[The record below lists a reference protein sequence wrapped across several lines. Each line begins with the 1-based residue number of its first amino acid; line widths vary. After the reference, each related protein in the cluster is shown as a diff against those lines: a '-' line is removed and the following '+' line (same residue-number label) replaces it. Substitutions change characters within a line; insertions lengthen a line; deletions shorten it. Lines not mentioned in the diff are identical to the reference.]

1 MSRRPFWLGMAK
13 SKMFVVKEKK
23 KYPDDEEK
31 ELQRLKETHSIIVD
45 SMMHFLRNENS
56 VDAQNNDHTNLAV
69 IEQKLLEQKIE
80 ESFIQNDVFNSVS
93 ASMRDKRL
101 QEELQKQEEDISLF
115 LVNKAEQTAEFIK
128 KVDDMVKR
136 EKVKSLSYITEEN
149 LEEAVDNCLNNV
161 VNYNYAIDINGN
173 KYPGSE
179 TLDSRKL
186 GVQTDFK
193 EPSENTYNM

>member
-1 MSRRPFWLGMAK
+1 MSRRPFWLGLAK
-13 SKMFVVKEKK
+13 SKMFIVKEKK
-23 KYPDDEEK
+23 KYPVDEEN
-31 ELQRLKETHSIIVD
+31 ELQRLTETHSIIVD
-45 SMMHFLRNENS
+45 SIMHFLRNENS
-56 VDAQNNDHTNLAV
+56 IDAQNNDHTNLAV

-80 ESFIQNDVFNSVS
+80 ESFIQNDLFNRVS

-101 QEELQKQEEDISLF
+101 QEDLQKQEEDISLF

-149 LEEAVDNCLNNV
+149 LEEAVDNCLKNV

-179 TLDSRKL
+179 TLDSTKL

>member
-1 MSRRPFWLGMAK
+1 M
-13 SKMFVVKEKK
+13 
-23 KYPDDEEK
+23 
-31 ELQRLKETHSIIVD
+31 
-45 SMMHFLRNENS
+45 
-56 VDAQNNDHTNLAV
+56 AV

-136 EKVKSLSYITEEN
+136 EKVCEYLLKQ
-149 LEEAVDNCLNNV
+149 V
-161 VNYNYAIDINGN
+161 
-173 KYPGSE
+173 
-179 TLDSRKL
+179 
-186 GVQTDFK
+186 
-193 EPSENTYNM
+193 